1 MELEMAQISNQDHRI
16 KYMGIVSNEMVVKA
30 LKEATL
36 LINPRP
42 SNSEFTKYSF
52 PSKNMEYMASGTPL
66 VTTPL
71 PGMPKEYNR
80 FVYLFNDE
88 SVEGI
93 SSTLRVLLSKSSDEL
108 YKFGLRA
115 KQFVINHKNN
125 LIQAKRILNLS
136 ESISKAKPGN
146 SD

>member
-1 MELEMAQISNQDHRI
+1 
-16 KYMGIVSNEMVVKA
+16 
-30 LKEATL
+30 
-36 LINPRP
+36 
-42 SNSEFTKYSF
+42 
-52 PSKNMEYMASGTPL
+52 
-66 VTTPL
+66 
-71 PGMPKEYNR
+71 MPKEYNR

-93 SSTLRVLLSKSSDEL
+93 SSTLRTLLSKSGDEL

-136 ESISKAKPGN
+136 ENISEAKL
-146 SD
+146 

>member
-1 MELEMAQISNQDHRI
+1 
-16 KYMGIVSNEMVVKA
+16 
-30 LKEATL
+30 
-36 LINPRP
+36 
-42 SNSEFTKYSF
+42 
-52 PSKNMEYMASGTPL
+52 MASGTPL

-93 SSTLRVLLSKSSDEL
+93 SSTLQTLLSKSGDEL
-108 YKFGLRA
+108 YKFGIRA
-115 KQFVINHKNN
+115 KQFVVKYKNN

-136 ESISKAKPGN
+136 ESISEAKPVK
-146 SD
+146 SV